1 MDFAGFAR
9 TYDPLAEAQRPLLAR
24 YFRNRLNDPE
34 LTEAGAQAAY
44 TALSERE
51 QREVLI
57 RLFFDK
63 LRQSATAAA
72 LSGVKSEY
80 DPGFAAIESLFPGQD
95 TAQATGKYRG
105 DLKLF
110 FSTLKTVDGGDINI
124 LTPGGY
130 VNAGLAVSFSGSK
143 SASDL
148 GVVVQGQGQL
158 NAFVDGDFQ
167 VNQSRVFAMGGGDI
181 AIWSSNGDIDA
192 GRGAKAALAVPP
204 PIISFDEQGNL
215 QIIYPPAVSGSGIRT
230 ASSNPAIPPG
240 NVVLAAPRGVVDA
253 GEAGIG
259 GNNIVIAAN
268 AVIGA
273 SNIDVGGSSVGVP
286 TTTVAVPVGA
296 AGAAAAAA
304 SAAQTAQQSVAANN
318 DKTQTSQSTT
328 GKAPVLNSLEVDVIG
343 FGDCSVSDVKEGK
356 AGCG

>member
-1 MDFAGFAR
+1 MLKKAA
-9 TYDPLAEAQRPLLAR
+9 T
-24 YFRNRLNDPE
+24 
-34 LTEAGAQAAY
+34 QAA
-44 TALSERE
+44 R
-51 QREVLI
+51 
-57 RLFFDK
+57 
-63 LRQSATAAA
+63 
-72 LSGVKSEY
+72 SGVKSDY
-80 DPGFAAIESLFPGQD
+80 DPGFAAINTLFPGQD
-95 TAQATGKYRG
+95 TARNTGKYQG
-105 DLKLF
+105 DIKLF
-110 FSTLKTVDGGDINI
+110 FSTIKTVDGGDINI

-130 VNAGLAVSFSGSK
+130 VNAGLAASFAGSK
-143 SASDL
+143 SASEL
-148 GVVVQGQGQL
+148 GLVVQGKGSL
-158 NAFVDGDFQ
+158 NAFVDGDFS

-204 PIISFDEQGNL
+204 PIVSFDEQGNL

-230 ASSNPAIPPG
+230 ASSDPRLLPG

-273 SNIDVGGSSVGVP
+273 SNIDVGGSSSGVP
-286 TTTVAVPVGA
+286 TTTVSVPVGA

-304 SAAQTAQQSVAANN
+304 SAAQSAQQTVAANN
-318 DKTQTSQSTT
+318 EKASASQSVT
-328 GKAPVLNSLEVDVIG
+328 KAPTLNPLDVEVVG
-343 FGDCSVSDVKEGK
+343 FGECSLSDIREGK